1 MTVVSVRE
9 VTPHIGKE
17 KLVEG
22 RMRRA
27 EAIIAKHG
35 AHTRMYK
42 TVVGQ
47 GVGDYLLFSMY
58 ESFSSATK
66 SFQNFSADA
75 DMTAL
80 MEERSASPSADIKG
94 PDVYRMAYGKPSNPP
109 KSLLVQRMYHI
120 SRKNQGSAIEL
131 APELDE
137 LMKGR
142 DVNVGFAVPI
152 ATADHEMLTVV
163 YGFNSMDHYG
173 EVLDSMVEDKKFV
186 ALVEKANTFG
196 SIKSSRVILKI

>member
-22 RMRRA
+22 RMRRL

-66 SFQNFSADA
+66 SFQSFSADA

-94 PDVYRMAYGKPSNPP
+94 PDVYRIAYGKPSNPP
-109 KSLLVQRMYHI
+109 KPLLVQRMYHI

-186 ALVEKANTFG
+186 SLVEKANTFG